1 MNCRRDGA
9 LLSSGGYYA
18 RKSYSASH
26 VARCHSH
33 RRSRRFPGIRPKQR
47 NRNHQGG
54 VIGRR
59 CIGLPRFAQLR
70 IGYLVVRDIRLSGHI
85 RRIRFHRQQ
94 RAAWRLAFQQVRKID
109 IRRLG
114 FRLGKNVFGRFLS
127 LSRQARIGNGI
138 AGCISQRQRHL
149 RRRQNAFFRLIKLR
163 NNKSQQQVAFCAAAC
178 HGLTRFD
185 DAVTGP
191 KQSAIRMRPVT

>member
-1 MNCRRDGA
+1 MNCRRDGS

-18 RKSYSASH
+18 RKTCSASH

-54 VIGRR
+54 LIGRR
-59 CIGLPRFAQLR
+59 CIGLPRFAQFR
-70 IGYLVVRDIRLSGHI
+70 IGYLIVRDIRLSGHV

-127 LSRQARIGNGI
+127 LSRQAGIRNGI

-149 RRRQNAFFRLIKLR
+149 RRRQNAFFRPIKLR
-163 NNKSQQQVAFCAAAC
+163 NKRQQQVAFCAAAC
-178 HGLTRFD
+178 PSLTRFD
-185 DAVTGP
+185 DTVTAP
-191 KQSAIRMRPVT
+191 KQSAITMRPVT